1 MTANSQSTK
10 VTGGITYLF
19 LLAIVSEGWFFSHA
33 GVSKGNKHS
42 TLWFNLDECTYTCN
56 NTAMGRR
63 REAYH
68 KIFHTSMQRRTSL
81 WDLPSRPT
89 VSTHSRKRCKIL
101 NVREMERLWTDVMLV
116 FGVKIAVVV
125 GNVRACTQNKTANP
139 HCTKVKGGIRYL
151 FFLAIVSEG

>member
-1 MTANSQSTK
+1 
-10 VTGGITYLF
+10 
-19 LLAIVSEGWFFSHA
+19 
-33 GVSKGNKHS
+33 
-42 TLWFNLDECTYTCN
+42 
-56 NTAMGRR
+56 MGRR

-101 NVREMERLWTDVMLV
+101 NVREIARLWTDVMLV

-125 GNVRACTQNKTANP
+125 GNVRACTQKQD
-139 HCTKVKGGIRYL
+139 
-151 FFLAIVSEG
+151 S